1 MKMNFEK
8 LHAQKIKW
16 MSHGQN
22 AFCYG
27 FLYVNDNKKFG
38 YNNLKMMHYLSYY
51 KNSINASNPR
61 TQTRKF

>member
-1 MKMNFEK
+1 
-8 LHAQKIKW
+8 